1 MRIRDPETL
10 GWPQIQALL
19 QGTIYSGWVSV
30 KKGKTAEGMAFL
42 RSGLAAYRATGA
54 EQWMPHYTA
63 LLASAC
69 EAAGQVEQALALVDE
84 ALQIAKRTREGWFAA
99 ELNRNKGQLLLR
111 QGHSEIAEEL
121 YRKALSIA
129 EGQGAKLWELRAAV
143 SLARLWRDQARY
155 VEGRDLLAPVYGWF
169 TEGFDTPDLKG
180 AKALLETL
188 EA

>member
-1 MRIRDPETL
+1 MRIRDPETS

-69 EAAGQVEQALALVDE
+69 EAAGQVRQALALVDD
-84 ALQIAKRTREGWFAA
+84 ALQITERTREGWFAA

-129 EGQGAKLWELRAAV
+129 QEQEAKLWKLRAAT
-143 SLARLWRDQARY
+143 SLARLWGGQ
-155 VEGRDLLAPVYGWF
+155 GRSAEASDLLAPVYGWF
-169 TEGFDTPDLKG
+169 TEGFDTADLKE
-180 AKALLETL
+180 AKALLDELT
-188 EA
+188 